1 MKKAF
6 PTVSKTSP
14 RPGSIAFG
22 SVRETIENM
31 RVYSRLFRCRK
42 SGFDFIG
49 QIKVEF
55 QNVAINVEVFNAN
68 YFDCFDTSMKNV
80 VLALE
85 KILLAKLMSEKNLS
99 ERLRETVCAL
109 LKKKKVENESSSKL
123 EIISDRKIDLKG
135 VFDQLNIEYFE
146 NKIKADIEWGKK
158 SKQEKPRL
166 FDVWFLRSRK
176 EAHSNSSPLATGF
189 CSTISAGTDRVS

>member
-22 SVRETIENM
+22 PVRETIENM

-42 SGFDFIG
+42 IGFDFIG

-80 VLALE
+80 ILALE

-99 ERLRETVCAL
+99 ERLRGTVCAL

-123 EIISDRKIDLKG
+123 ET
-135 VFDQLNIEYFE
+135 NI
-146 NKIKADIEWGKK
+146 
-158 SKQEKPRL
+158 
-166 FDVWFLRSRK
+166 
-176 EAHSNSSPLATGF
+176 
-189 CSTISAGTDRVS
+189 